1 MDGDPG
7 QELSGGAG
15 MSLFSFSALAGILRH
30 IYWYEHFEIRADGC
44 PAVWRY
50 DARVMP
56 VVGGHRYTPST
67 AVFLNE
73 VVKLAIALTAALYEL
88 SFAAH
93 TSTTATSL
101 FITLSS
107 KVFSGDSWK
116 LAIPAIFYTISNSL
130 QYVAMSNL
138 EAARFQVTYQL
149 KIIMGAIFAVAV
161 LRRSLAPGK
170 WAALFLLLAGV
181 VIMHLQLSSDP
192 MDPDNHRHVNIRR
205 SLTDLS
211 NIFVGR
217 AEEEAAPKLTK
228 RSATYEG
235 IIEDMMLAHPRLNGN
250 IGVLA
255 TIGACISSAFA
266 GVSFERVL
274 KDSHTSTSIWIRNVQ
289 LAIYSIFP
297 ALFIGVVFTDG
308 EKIAKAGFFQGYNW
322 VVWAVII
329 SQAVGGIA
337 TSFCMTF
344 SDSWLRLAPGGMSI
358 VLSTLISIWFF
369 EFSAS
374 INVSF
379 MLPPLSPYCID
390 MLTHLQFILGTAIVL
405 SAIYIFLPG
414 MQAGKSI
421 NGLRVP
427 PIRVHP
433 AEKSGKPSK
442 IEIDDT
448 VSPPD
453 DFSIKLPTTPLLSE
467 TGMSTSRPSSPNRH
481 HSRVHSSRG
490 SYFPKQGRDT

>member
-1 MDGDPG
+1 MAR
-7 QELSGGAG
+7 ESKAG
-15 MSLFSFSALAGILRH
+15 SLIWMGIPVRSFLMALLTVQSSAYILLLH
-30 IYWYEHFEIRADGC
+30 YS
-44 PAVWRY
+44 
-50 DARVMP
+50 RVMP

-88 SFAAH
+88 SFTAH

-149 KIIMGAIFAVAV
+149 KIILSAMFAMIV

-181 VIMHLQLSSDP
+181 VIIHLQLSSDP

-211 NIFVGR
+211 DIIIGR
-217 AEEEAAPKLTK
+217 SEEEAPKLTK

-274 KDSHTSTSIWIRNVQ
+274 KDSHVSTSIWVRNVQ

-297 ALFIGVVFTDG
+297 ALFIGVVFADG

-329 SQAVGGIA
+329 SQAIGGIA

-344 SDSWLRLAPGGMSI
+344 ADSWLRLAPGGISI
-358 VLSTLISIWFF
+358 ILSTLISIWFF

-374 INVSF
+374 IN
-379 MLPPLSPYCID
+379 
-390 MLTHLQFILGTAIVL
+390 FILGTAIVL

-414 MQAGKSI
+414 MQSGKST
-421 NGLRVP
+421 NGSRIP
-427 PIRVHP
+427 PIRIHA

-448 VSPPD
+448 SSPPN

-467 TGMSTSRPSSPNRH
+467 TGISTSRPNSPNRH

-490 SYFPKQGRDT
+490 SYFPKQGHDT

>member
-1 MDGDPG
+1 MVLLTV
-7 QELSGGAG
+7 QS
-15 MSLFSFSALAGILRH
+15 SAYILLLH
-30 IYWYEHFEIRADGC
+30 YS
-44 PAVWRY
+44 
-50 DARVMP
+50 RVMP

-73 VVKLAIALTAALYEL
+73 VIKLAIALTAALYEL
-88 SFAAH
+88 SSTAH

-107 KVFSGDSWK
+107 KIFSGDSWK

-149 KIIMGAIFAVAV
+149 KIIIGAVFAVAV
-161 LRRSLAPGK
+161 LRKSLAPGK

-181 VIMHLQLSSDP
+181 VIMHIQLSSDP
-192 MDPDNHRHVNIRR
+192 LDPDNHKHVNIRR
-205 SLTDLS
+205 SLSDLS
-211 NIFVGR
+211 DIFIGR
-217 AEEEAAPKLTK
+217 VEDEAPKLTK

-255 TIGACISSAFA
+255 TIGACVSSAFA

-297 ALFIGVVFTDG
+297 ALFIGVIFTDG
-308 EKIAKAGFFQGYNW
+308 EKIAKTGFFQGYNW
-322 VVWAVII
+322 VVWAVIV
-329 SQAVGGIA
+329 SQAIGGIA
-337 TSFCMTF
+337 TSFSMTF
-344 SDSWLRLAPGGMSI
+344 ADSWLRLAPGGISI

-369 EFSAS
+369 DFSAS
-374 INVSF
+374 ANFVI
-379 MLPPLSPYCID
+379 
-390 MLTHLQFILGTAIVL
+390 GTAIVL

-414 MQAGKSI
+414 IQSGKPANTSRI
-421 NGLRVP
+421 P
-427 PIRVHP
+427 PIRIHA
-433 AEKSGKPSK
+433 AEKPCKPSK
-442 IEIDDT
+442 IEIDET
-448 VSPPD
+448 LSPPN
-453 DFSIKLPTTPLLSE
+453 DFSIKLPTTPLLNE
-467 TGMSTSRPSSPNRH
+467 TGISSSRPSSPNRH

>member
-1 MDGDPG
+1 MGR
-7 QELSGGAG
+7 ESRAG
-15 MSLFSFSALAGILRH
+15 SSIWMGVPVRSFLMVLLTVQSSAYILLLH
-30 IYWYEHFEIRADGC
+30 YS
-44 PAVWRY
+44 
-50 DARVMP
+50 RVMP
-56 VVGGHRYTPST
+56 AVGGHRYTPST

-73 VVKLAIALTAALYEL
+73 VIKLVIALTAALYEL
-88 SFAAH
+88 SFTAH

-149 KIIMGAIFAVAV
+149 KIILGAVFGVAV

-192 MDPDNHRHVNIRR
+192 LDPDNHKHVNIRR
-205 SLTDLS
+205 SLSDLS
-211 NIFVGR
+211 DIFIGR
-217 AEEEAAPKLTK
+217 VQEEAPKLTK

-235 IIEDMMLAHPRLNGN
+235 IIEDMMLAHPRLNAN

-255 TIGACISSAFA
+255 TLGACITSAFA

-297 ALFIGVVFTDG
+297 ACSSGVVSLTV
-308 EKIAKAGFFQGYNW
+308 KRLPRPGFSQGYNW
-322 VVWAVII
+322 VVWAVIV
-329 SQAVGGIA
+329 SQAIGGLA

-344 SDSWLRLAPGGMSI
+344 ADNYLRLAPGGISI
-358 VLSTLISIWFF
+358 FLSTLVSAWFF
-369 EFSAS
+369 DFSPS
-374 INVSF
+374 VK
-379 MLPPLSPYCID
+379 
-390 MLTHLQFILGTAIVL
+390 FIIGTAIVL
-405 SAIYIFLPG
+405 SAIYIYLPG
-414 MQAGKSI
+414 LQSGI
-421 NGLRVP
+421 P
-427 PIRVHP
+427 PIRVHA
-433 AEKSGKPSK
+433 AEKSRKPSK
-442 IEIDDT
+442 IEIDET
-448 VSPPD
+448 VSSPN
-453 DFSIKLPTTPLLSE
+453 DFSIKLPTTPLLNE